1 MLFGKEPTGFI
12 FDVKR
17 YSIHDG
23 PGIRTTFFF
32 KGCPLSCWWC
42 HNPEGISPLP
52 APTYHGNRCIACG
65 RCVRECPNGARSFGP
80 EGIALDSSKCVE
92 CRICEQVCPTRALE
106 FVGKEMTVEEIVRL
120 AKKDL
125 AFYDESGGGV
135 TFSGGEPLMQAE
147 VLIACLEA
155 LRSLEIS
162 TAVDT
167 SGFCREED
175 LLLAAEEADIFL
187 FDIKLIDP
195 KLHEYYTGVGNERI
209 LANLRSLDKKLVE
222 QGRGSINIRIPLI
235 PGVNNSPENLEAV
248 IACVLSLRS
257 VSGVNILP
265 YHSIGSGKYKNL
277 GLEFKMGQTQPP
289 SDYEV
294 SQALSLFASR
304 GIHAVKGG

>member
-52 APTYHGNRCIACG
+52 APAYHAGRCIACG
-65 RCVRECPNGARSFGP
+65 RCVRECTRGARSFGP
-80 EGIALDSSKCVE
+80 EGVRLDSSQCTE
-92 CRICEQVCPTRALE
+92 CRVCERVCPTRAIE
-106 FVGKEMTVEEIVRL
+106 FVGKEMTVGELVSL

-125 AFYDESGGGV
+125 PFYDESGGGV
-135 TFSGGEPLMQAE
+135 TFSGGEPLMQLE
-147 VLIACLEA
+147 FLLACLEA
-155 LRSLEIS
+155 LRAEEIS

-175 LLLAAEEADIFL
+175 ILRAAEQADLFL
-187 FDIKLIDP
+187 FDLKLIDP
-195 KLHEYYTGVGNERI
+195 KLHEHYTGVGNHRI
-209 LANLRSLDKKLVE
+209 LTNLRRLDEKLLE
-222 QGRGSINIRIPLI
+222 QGQGRINIRIPLI
-235 PGVNNSPENLEAV
+235 PGINDSQENLEAV
-248 IACVLSLRS
+248 VACVLSLGS

-265 YHSIGSGKYKNL
+265 YHSIGANKYKNL
-277 GLEFKMGQTQPP
+277 GMEFKMGRTPP
-289 SDYEV
+289 PAEKEV
-294 SQALSLFASR
+294 SRVLSLFASR

>member
-1 MLFGKEPTGFI
+1 MLFGREPTGFI

-52 APTYHGNRCIACG
+52 APTYHGNRCIGCG
-65 RCVRECPNGARSFGP
+65 RCVRECPRGARSFGQN
-80 EGIALDSSKCVE
+80 IIMLDSAKCVE
-92 CRICEQVCPTRALE
+92 CRICEQLCPTRAIE
-106 FVGKEMTVEEIVRL
+106 FVGKEISVKEIVHL

-125 AFYDESGGGV
+125 PFYDESGGGV

-147 VLIACLEA
+147 FLLSCLRA
-155 LRSLEIS
+155 LRSEEIS
-162 TAVDT
+162 TVVDT

-175 LLLAAEEADIFL
+175 ILLAAEEADLFL

-195 KLHEYYTGVGNERI
+195 KLHEYYTGVGNSRI
-209 LANLRSLDKKLVE
+209 LTNLKILDKKLAK
-222 QGRGSINIRIPLI
+222 QGRGRINIRIPLI
-235 PGVNNSPENLEAV
+235 PGVNDSPENLEAV
-248 IACVLSLRS
+248 IDLVLSLGS

-265 YHSIGSGKYKNL
+265 YHSIGAGKYRDL
-277 GLEFKMGQTQPP
+277 GLEFKMGSTPPP